1 MTNENSF
8 QFRDWEEIELATR
21 SLFTENP
28 SLFDSA
34 TIRNVHDFLRR
45 ASRSCPLPDGTC
57 KGYWNTIRI
66 LWKNAEVEIFD
77 DRYELY
83 LFAQGKADISYF
95 DHQPETDVPP

>member
-1 MTNENSF
+1 
-8 QFRDWEEIELATR
+8 
-21 SLFTENP
+21 
-28 SLFDSA
+28 
-34 TIRNVHDFLRR
+34 
-45 ASRSCPLPDGTC
+45 
-57 KGYWNTIRI
+57 